1 MYVMYLATSLPYHKN
16 VEELSNLLQD
26 AVLYVIEFSQKR
38 DV

>member
-16 VEELSNLLQD
+16 VEELSNLLQRCC
-26 AVLYVIEFSQKR
+26 VIIEFSQKR